1 MMMKLSF
8 RPLAL
13 VAAGLLLAGAAVA
26 EPKRPEC
33 IAPASPGGG
42 FDLTCKLAQS
52 ALVEA
57 KLLSKPMRVTYMPG
71 GVGAVAYNAVVAQRP
86 GDAGT
91 ITAFSSGSLLN
102 LAQGKFGRFDENA
115 VKWLAAIGTSYGAIA
130 VRTDSPYKNLDDLV
144 KALKADPSKVVIGSG
159 GTVGSQ
165 DWMQTALIA
174 KAAGINPRDLRYVAL
189 EGGGEIATALLG
201 GHIQVGSTDI
211 SDSMPHILS
220 GDMRL
225 LAVFSEERLP
235 EAAMANIPT
244 AKEQGYD
251 IVWPVV
257 RGFYLGPKVSDED
270 YAWWKNAFDQL
281 LASEDFAKLRDQR
294 ELFPF
299 AMTGEELDGSV
310 TLLFHNYK
318 QVPSYLAV
326 SLYPSPP
333 AAGPRPRHEDSP
345 MTRSNLYQRLFAGLW
360 LLACVGLAVAGWRYQ
375 APFSYEP
382 VGPRAY
388 PLLCLAL
395 MGAGLAWLIVR
406 PTPIRH
412 AEDEQPLS
420 GAVLLKVLACIALLL
435 VFAGLFEALGFILS
449 AALVGSCMAILYG
462 ARPLPAV
469 ITASLLGIGLY
480 WLFDRALDVPLP
492 LGVLDFLPL

>member
-1 MMMKLSF
+1 MSTVL
-8 RPLAL
+8 RNLT
-13 VAAGLLLAGAAVA
+13 LAGATLLFAGSLIA

-52 ALVEA
+52 ALMDS

-86 GDAGT
+86 ADGNT

-115 VKWLAAIGTSYGAIA
+115 VKWLAAVGTSYGAIA
-130 VRTDSPYKNLDDLV
+130 VPADSPFKNLGDLV
-144 KALKADPSKVVIGSG
+144 AALKADPSKVVIGSG

-174 KAAGINPRDLRYVAL
+174 KAAGIDPKQLRYVAL

-211 SDSMPHILS
+211 SDSMPHIRA
-220 GDMRL
+220 GKMRL
-225 LAVFSEERLP
+225 LAVFAEERLKD
-235 EAAMANIPT
+235 EGMTDIPT

-257 RGFYLGPKVSDED
+257 RGFYVGPKVSDED
-270 YAWWKNAFDQL
+270 YAFWKGAFDKL

-299 AMTGEELDGSV
+299 AMTGPELDTYVKQQV
-310 TLLFHNYK
+310 TQYK
-318 QVPSYLAV
+318 QLA
-326 SLYPSPP
+326 
-333 AAGPRPRHEDSP
+333 RE
-345 MTRSNLYQRLFAGLW
+345 FGLI
-360 LLACVGLAVAGWRYQ
+360 Q
-375 APFSYEP
+375 
-382 VGPRAY
+382 
-388 PLLCLAL
+388 
-395 MGAGLAWLIVR
+395 
-406 PTPIRH
+406 
-412 AEDEQPLS
+412 
-420 GAVLLKVLACIALLL
+420 
-435 VFAGLFEALGFILS
+435 
-449 AALVGSCMAILYG
+449 
-462 ARPLPAV
+462 
-469 ITASLLGIGLY
+469 
-480 WLFDRALDVPLP
+480 
-492 LGVLDFLPL
+492 